1 MNYGNQIVQHNP
13 CFNLYRLQNNL
24 FNNQETNFLSTT
36 IYLVEEIFRKKQ
48 YIKTYASIITR
59 LSNEL

>member
-36 IYLVEEIFRKKQ
+36 IYLVEEIFSKKQ
-48 YIKTYASIITR
+48 YIKTYSSLITR